1 MEASLK
7 AKWIEALRSGKYKQ
21 GRWALRTR
29 SGKYKQG
36 RWALRTK
43 SDDFCCLG
51 VLCDISGVSKWEENG
66 QCYSYDGA
74 LCLLPPCLR
83 NQLTREAKETLME
96 MNDYSGMSF
105 PHIADWI
112 KTNIPE
118 DDQ

>member
-21 GRWALRTR
+21 GRL
-29 SGKYKQG
+29 G
-36 RWALRTK
+36 LRTK

-51 VLCDISGVSKWEENG
+51 VLCDISGMSEWEENG
-66 QCYSYDGA
+66 LYYSYDGA

-83 NQLTREAKETLME
+83 NQLTRAEIVALIG
-96 MNDYSGMSF
+96 MNDHSDMRF

-112 KTNIPE
+112 GTNIPE
-118 DDQ
+118 DGQ